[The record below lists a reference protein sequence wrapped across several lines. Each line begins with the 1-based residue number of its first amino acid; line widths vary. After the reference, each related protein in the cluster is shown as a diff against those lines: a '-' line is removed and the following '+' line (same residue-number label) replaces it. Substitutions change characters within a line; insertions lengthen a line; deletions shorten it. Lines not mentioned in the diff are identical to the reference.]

1 MADSPQL
8 YHDEVAA
15 FADDWYAFRGMLDP
29 EERDHW
35 DDLID
40 AALNRPYPGH
50 CQQADDVKWP
60 VVFSVLVAQQRR
72 IGELEGRLAELAN
85 AVDGQESA
93 PTESD
98 PSARADP

>member
-29 EERDHW
+29 REREHW
-35 DDLID
+35 DALVDE
-40 AALNRPYPGH
+40 ALNRPYAGH
-50 CQQADDVKWP
+50 CQDVDDVKWP

-72 IGELEGRLAELAN
+72 IAALEAAVGDGAETGE
-85 AVDGQESA
+85 DSESEA
-93 PTESD
+93 STDERRQTKS
-98 PSARADP
+98 